1 MRSCP
6 VRPKHLPLEDIRYLS
21 AELTELGYQVRF
33 EVNGFFY
40 SFNVYWMQLEHGG
53 SCTAKA
59 VKVIKSDGKTGR
71 FFTMMKT
78 DG

>member
-6 VRPKHLPLEDIRYLS
+6 VRSKHLPLEDIRHLF

-33 EVNGFFY
+33 EVNG
-40 SFNVYWMQLEHGG
+40 SFE
-53 SCTAKA
+53 
-59 VKVIKSDGKTGR
+59 SDGKTGR